1 MAGFNIEEA
10 EQALAQEHESKELK
24 AAISEIV
31 ALRKELESVRNECS
45 SLKDGVSTLNND
57 LADKVD
63 KLRKASQIIV
73 TPEVKTYVQGQ
84 GEAISK
90 RLCHDLES
98 KGRSIVNRMTS
109 QTDRV
114 VMPTCAC
121 YVLCLSLVILLTGFI
136 SLAALNVYRIHSD
149 FLTQFL
155 WTFGGAMIGFDVII
169 VLFFVWLRLRD

>member
-63 KLRKASQIIV
+63 KLRNASQIVV
-73 TPEVKTYVQGQ
+73 TPEVKNYVQGQ

-90 RLCHDLES
+90 RLCHDLEA
-98 KGRSIVNRMTS
+98 KGRNIVNRMTS

-121 YVLCLSLVILLTGFI
+121 YVLCLSLVILLVG
-136 SLAALNVYRIHSD
+136 AAILVMLNIYRLHSIL
-149 FLTQFL
+149 LTQYLWVIGATFL
-155 WTFGGAMIGFDVII
+155 VINI
-169 VLFFVWLRLRD
+169 ITILMFVYTKPTK

>member
-63 KLRKASQIIV
+63 KLRNASQIVV
-73 TPEVKTYVQGQ
+73 TPEVKNYVQGQ

-90 RLCHDLES
+90 RLCHDLEA
-98 KGRSIVNRMTS
+98 KGRNIVNRMTS

-114 VMPTCAC
+114 VIPTSAF
-121 YVLCLSLVILLTGFI
+121 YVLCLSFAILLTGFTM
-136 SLAALNVYRIHSD
+136 LATLNAYRIHSS
-149 FLTQFL
+149 FLTQFC
-155 WTFGGAMIGFDVII
+155 WIIGGVMGGSDLITI
-169 VLFFVWLRLRD
+169 LLFVWIRLRK

>member
-57 LADKVD
+57 LADKAN
-63 KLRKASQIIV
+63 KLRNASQIVV
-73 TPEVKTYVQGQ
+73 TPEVKNYVLGQ

-90 RLCHDLES
+90 RLCHDLEA
-98 KGRSIVNRMTS
+98 KGRNIVNRMTS

-121 YVLCLSLVILLTGFI
+121 YVLCLSFVILLAGFI
-136 SLAALNVYRIHSD
+136 MLATLNADRIHSD
-149 FLTQFL
+149 FLTKFF
-155 WTFGGAMIGFDVII
+155 WIVGGTMVGFDMII
-169 VLFFVWLRLRD
+169 ILFFVWLRFRD